1 RHIEA
6 LGFIRGTALNTVGKE
21 LEPILRAKGIDTDKL
36 KGNDNL
42 YRGLLIKG
50 LQIKLEKMKQKE
62 KEIVRSLENE
72 LNQKDE
78 QWISENAQAYLDR
91 IISDVNRDIE
101 ETLSKNEYAIV
112 KLENEEAVAAA
123 IEGLKDLNVLL
134 QDKFRLRE
142 VPKEIKIST
151 LAVRNILAAA

>member
-1 RHIEA
+1 